1 MPTHTSK
8 YDRILVSGGSGA
20 IGAAVLRQLMQQYP
34 QAEVVC
40 VLRNS
45 RSLERLSPFLEPSQL
60 HRVRSVY
67 VDLASDG
74 QTDLNTAGLEK
85 AQRCLAVHCAADV
98 SWSKSERLLLPINVR
113 GTERFADLALAASE
127 HEPALIFLSTAFI
140 EDGKP
145 FRNAYEKTKLAAE
158 ALLQERFGARMQLG
172 IVRCSLVVGS
182 STDGEILRFNGLYP
196 LIRVVALAEVPC
208 VIADPS
214 YQVDTV
220 PVDYVVAQ
228 IVACAQSLGD
238 DCRFLSVVAATGSEG
253 SLFIGD
259 LVQRIASNANSF
271 RAAIGADPLQP
282 VSVIP
287 QRQFRFLMRAAKSW
301 EMAQRFSQ
309 VERISEVMSG
319 YVVHGAS
326 GRAIRPGWLGSP
338 APAPASY
345 IDTVIRYWLERNHD
359 RVAANKQH
367 SWQIG

>member
-1 MPTHTSK
+1 MPTPMPE
-8 YDRILVSGGSGA
+8 YDRVLVSGGSGA
-20 IGAAVLRQLMQQYP
+20 IGAAVLRRLMQKYP
-34 QAEVVC
+34 AAEIVC
-40 VLRNS
+40 VLRNI
-45 RSLERLSPFLEPSQL
+45 RSLERLASFLESSQL
-60 HRVRSVY
+60 HRLRPVY
-67 VDLASDG
+67 LDLASEEPL
-74 QTDLNTAGLEK
+74 DLNTVGLGK

-98 SWSKSERLLLPINVR
+98 SWSKSERLLSPINIR
-113 GTERFADLALAASE
+113 GTERFAELALAASE
-127 HEPALIFLSTAFI
+127 RQPALIFLSTAFI

-158 ALLQERFGARMQLG
+158 TLLQERFGAKMHLG
-172 IVRCSLVVGS
+172 IIRCSLVVGS
-182 STDGEILRFNGLYP
+182 SIDGEILRFNGLYP
-196 LIRVVALAEVPC
+196 LVRVVALAEVPC
-208 VIADPS
+208 VIADAS

-228 IVACAQSLGD
+228 IIACGESLGNG
-238 DCRFLSVVAATGSEG
+238 CRFISTVAATGSER
-253 SLFIGD
+253 SLLIGD
-259 LVQRIASNANSF
+259 LVQCIASNANSF
-271 RAAIGADPLQP
+271 RAALGVEPLQP

-326 GRAIRPGWLGSP
+326 GRAIRPSWLGSA
-338 APAPASY
+338 APAPAAY
-345 IDTVIRYWLERNHD
+345 IDTVIKYWLERNHD